1 MILELVLINQETG
14 EPIYHTAMRAE
25 DATAAELQSHATAM
39 LMRLGTYKARVIAPR
54 AHQLF
59 TTAAAEQADSI
70 GEDLGDLNGPVN
82 MGY

>member
-14 EPIYHTAMRAE
+14 EPIYHTAMKAE
-25 DATAAELQSHATAM
+25 DATAAELQGHATAM
-39 LMRLGTYKARVIAPR
+39 LLKLGTYKARNIAPR

-59 TTAAAEQADSI
+59 TTAAAEQAHDVVD
-70 GEDLGDLNGPVN
+70 DLGDLNGPVN